1 MSADGFC
8 CKNIWESAA
17 LVYAGFDV
25 SRIEILSY
33 RDVEFHFDD
42 ASSVEAQSISDD
54 YQGGKL
60 ALSDAK
66 AYALAFTKLNAIV
79 RNLRKREE
87 SSWQKSEQSAPRSP
101 EWWAA
106 ARESAQTRRQERET
120 QEWRAERDKRE
131 AQRRK

>member
-25 SRIEILSY
+25 SRIEILSFK
-33 RDVEFHFDD
+33 DVEFHFDD

-54 YQGGKL
+54 YQTGRL

-79 RNLRKREE
+79 RNLRKHEE
-87 SSWQKSEQSAPRSP
+87 NSWQAPAPERSN

-106 ARESAQTRRQERET
+106 ARESAEIRRAERET
-120 QEWRAERDKRE
+120 KEWRAEREKRH
-131 AQRRK
+131 RK